1 MTTDFFDDAF
11 SRWYNQRFGSMP
23 EAQDDDNRDTL
34 RKLWN
39 EVLEVAAERFEF
51 YDFEEYSGTQVAKT
65 LRRMMVGENLC

>member
-1 MTTDFFDDAF
+1 V
-11 SRWYNQRFGSMP
+11 P